1 MGEFLRHSKLRGLR
15 IFVDSPMAVSV
26 SKLYSHYTSV
36 YDDAAQ
42 AIIAK
47 RQLPLSF
54 PGLRYISS
62 IEESKQLN
70 DESGF
75 MVIIAAS
82 GMCTG
87 GRILHHLKHNLSNPR
102 THVVIA
108 GYQGQSTLGRRLVDG
123 AKFVSIFGRDVKV
136 RAKIHTLGGFSAH
149 AGQTGLLNW
158 AAPFQPMKSRVFLTH
173 GEDVPRIALQN
184 KLASSFDLIATMPYY
199 GDEVEL

>member
-1 MGEFLRHSKLRGLR
+1 
-15 IFVDSPMAVSV
+15 MAVSV

-42 AIIAK
+42 ALIAK
-47 RQLPLSF
+47 QLLPLSF

-62 IEESKQLN
+62 VEESKRLN
-70 DESGF
+70 VESGF

-87 GRILHHLKHNLSNPR
+87 GRILHHLNHNLSNPN

-158 AAPFQPMKSRVFLTH
+158 AAPFQSMKSRVFLTH

-184 KLASSFDLIATMPYY
+184 KLASRFDLVATMPYY